1 MQASGDASAID
12 QVARACGGVAIG
24 ATEAQSHMA
33 RVSATIREQS
43 ATLASLQAVTGSL
56 TAEQAEAAR
65 SVAAA
70 RRIADESSANVETG
84 AAMIAAS
91 VGDFA
96 SLTDLVVTL
105 DAHIARFA
113 AAMEDARRVTADIDA
128 LARTTNVLA
137 LNAAIEAARAGGA
150 GTPFAVVAD
159 EVKRLAAS
167 TRAANDTIE
176 TRLASLHQEASGIAT
191 DLGAGVAQAKRA
203 QERFGAIDGVLGEV
217 TRLAR
222 LVTEQSDEMTRSTA
236 LVQANVER
244 VRDGLDGFA
253 ADARVNE
260 EQLGEA
266 ERNVTQL
273 EVLAN
278 GMFDRLVTGGFAA
291 DDGSFVAQAIAAR
304 DRVQALVEQAIGR
317 SEVSEAAVFDT
328 AYRPIPGSQPPRFD
342 VGFNAFADHYIRPI
356 LDEVKASDPRI
367 EGSVCS
373 DNNGYLVT
381 HVSERSLPP
390 RPGDVD
396 WNDLHCRN
404 RRIFLDSA
412 TARAIASDAPFMMS
426 VYQIQRRS
434 QQVIVKSVYVPLCFC
449 GRRWGNFELAYHD
462 A

>member
-1 MQASGDASAID
+1 MQASGDASAIG

-33 RVSATIREQS
+33 RVSSTIREQL
-43 ATLASLQAVTGSL
+43 AKLASLQTVTGVL
-56 TAEQAEAAR
+56 TAEQAMAAQ
-65 SVAAA
+65 SVDQA
-70 RRIADESSANVETG
+70 RRVAEESSANVEAG
-84 AAMIAAS
+84 AAVIAAS
-91 VGDFA
+91 VSDFA
-96 SLTDLVVTL
+96 ALTDLVVLL

-113 AAMEDARRVTADIDA
+113 AATEDARRITADIDA

-167 TRAANDTIE
+167 TRAANETIGA
-176 TRLASLHQEASGIAT
+176 RLASLQQEASGIAT
-191 DLGAGVAQAKRA
+191 DLGAGVVQARRA

-222 LVTEQSDEMTRSTA
+222 LVTHQSDEMTRSTA

-244 VRDGLDGFA
+244 VRDGLNGFV
-253 ADARVNE
+253 ADARTND

-266 ERNVTQL
+266 ERNITHL

-278 GMFDRLVTGGFAA
+278 GMFDRLVTGGFAVE
-291 DDGSFVAQAIAAR
+291 DGAFVAQAIAGR
-304 DRVQALVEQAIGR
+304 DRVKALVEGAIARGEI
-317 SEVSEAAVFDT
+317 SERAVFDT
-328 AYRPIPGSQPPRFD
+328 DYRPIPGSQPPRFD
-342 VGFNAFADHYIRPI
+342 VRFNDFADRHIRPI
-356 LDEVKASDPRI
+356 LDEWSASGERV
-367 EGSVCS
+367 EGCVCS
-373 DNNGYLVT
+373 DINGYLVT
-381 HVSERSLPP
+381 HVSERSKPP

-412 TARAIASDAPFMMS
+412 TSRAIASDAPFMMS
-426 VYQIQRRS
+426 VYQIARRS
-434 QQVIVKSVYVPLCFC
+434 QQVIVKSVYVPLSFN